1 MNENSSKRPGVSR
14 RQFIGGAGV
23 LAAAG
28 ALAGLTG
35 CAPKNSSQGAT
46 SDTVTFS
53 FPDTVQWNADYDVVV
68 VGWGG
73 AGSVAAITAAEAG
86 ANVLLAEKAPYGDEG
101 GNTRYCEQFFCI
113 PNTYEDGVAFFSA
126 MAEGFDSATDEVID
140 FMAKGG
146 CGQKVGHSGVRIGVR
161 MYPLETRELAVEA
174 VAAGFSLTEAAE
186 LAGCSRTA
194 VVNWA
199 KAAGVAPP
207 PRKKAVYLPFDRKME
222 LVARLEAGE
231 RAADLAA
238 EAGVTAAAVSGW
250 RRRLR
255 EEGALSLMTDSDIA
269 ARAPEPREAPS
280 ELEELRARCEELE
293 LRNAVLEGT
302 IDILKKDPG
311 ADLSAL
317 TAAERAA
324 LADRLRGR
332 FGLRAALAALSLPR
346 STFYDRLAAASA
358 PDPYAALRPLV
369 RAAFEASG
377 GAYGYRRVR
386 AELARGA
393 GAPQRARGA
402 AGLDPARPV
411 AVSEKVVR
419 RIMAEEGLRA
429 RAPRAARYSSYAG
442 EEGRAAAP
450 NLLLVDA
457 GRDLHDF
464 SAAAPGEVLVTDIT
478 EFRLPD
484 DPRKV
489 YLSPAVDLFDG
500 DVAAFSV
507 GTSPSKALV
516 AEMLAGAVAAAG
528 GGFTLHSDRGW
539 HYRTPDWVRACGE
552 AGVERSMSRKGHSPD
567 NAACEGFFGRL
578 KVEFF
583 HGRDWRGVS
592 AERFA
597 AELAEWIRWY
607 REGRLKAFD
616 EGGRKVYDTIAGRR
630 RRLGLAA

>member
-1 MNENSSKRPGVSR
+1 
-14 RQFIGGAGV
+14 
-23 LAAAG
+23 
-28 ALAGLTG
+28 
-35 CAPKNSSQGAT
+35 
-46 SDTVTFS
+46 
-53 FPDTVQWNADYDVVV
+53 
-68 VGWGG
+68 
-73 AGSVAAITAAEAG
+73 
-86 ANVLLAEKAPYGDEG
+86 
-101 GNTRYCEQFFCI
+101 
-113 PNTYEDGVAFFSA
+113 
-126 MAEGFDSATDEVID
+126 
-140 FMAKGG
+140 
-146 CGQKVGHSGVRIGVR
+146 
-161 MYPLETRELAVEA
+161 
-174 VAAGFSLTEAAE
+174 
-186 LAGCSRTA
+186 
-194 VVNWA
+194 
-199 KAAGVAPP
+199 
-207 PRKKAVYLPFDRKME
+207 
-222 LVARLEAGE
+222 
-231 RAADLAA
+231 
-238 EAGVTAAAVSGW
+238 
-250 RRRLR
+250 
-255 EEGALSLMTDSDIA
+255 MTDSDIA

-457 GRDLHDF
+457 GRDPARLLGRRPRRGPGHRHHRVQ
-464 SAAAPGEVLVTDIT
+464 AA
-478 EFRLPD
+478 R
-484 DPRKV
+484 R
-489 YLSPAVDLFDG
+489 PAEGV
-500 DVAAFSV
+500 
-507 GTSPSKALV
+507 P
-516 AEMLAGAVAAAG
+516 LAGRRPVRRRRRRLLGGHLAVQGARGRDARRRPWPPPGAASRSTA
-528 GGFTLHSDRGW
+528 TRGW

>member
-1 MNENSSKRPGVSR
+1 
-14 RQFIGGAGV
+14 
-23 LAAAG
+23 
-28 ALAGLTG
+28 
-35 CAPKNSSQGAT
+35 
-46 SDTVTFS
+46 
-53 FPDTVQWNADYDVVV
+53 
-68 VGWGG
+68 
-73 AGSVAAITAAEAG
+73 
-86 ANVLLAEKAPYGDEG
+86 
-101 GNTRYCEQFFCI
+101 
-113 PNTYEDGVAFFSA
+113 
-126 MAEGFDSATDEVID
+126 
-140 FMAKGG
+140 
-146 CGQKVGHSGVRIGVR
+146 

-386 AELARGA
+386 A
-393 GAPQRARGA
+393 
-402 AGLDPARPV
+402 
-411 AVSEKVVR
+411 
-419 RIMAEEGLRA
+419 
-429 RAPRAARYSSYAG
+429 PRAARYSSYAG

>member
-1 MNENSSKRPGVSR
+1 
-14 RQFIGGAGV
+14 
-23 LAAAG
+23 
-28 ALAGLTG
+28 
-35 CAPKNSSQGAT
+35 
-46 SDTVTFS
+46 
-53 FPDTVQWNADYDVVV
+53 
-68 VGWGG
+68 
-73 AGSVAAITAAEAG
+73 
-86 ANVLLAEKAPYGDEG
+86 
-101 GNTRYCEQFFCI
+101 
-113 PNTYEDGVAFFSA
+113 
-126 MAEGFDSATDEVID
+126 
-140 FMAKGG
+140 
-146 CGQKVGHSGVRIGVR
+146 
-161 MYPLETRELAVEA
+161 MYPLETRELVVEA

-317 TAAERAA
+317 TA
-324 LADRLRGR
+324 
-332 FGLRAALAALSLPR
+332 
-346 STFYDRLAAASA
+346 
-358 PDPYAALRPLV
+358 
-369 RAAFEASG
+369 
-377 GAYGYRRVR
+377 
-386 AELARGA
+386 
-393 GAPQRARGA
+393 
-402 AGLDPARPV
+402 

>member
-1 MNENSSKRPGVSR
+1 
-14 RQFIGGAGV
+14 
-23 LAAAG
+23 
-28 ALAGLTG
+28 
-35 CAPKNSSQGAT
+35 
-46 SDTVTFS
+46 
-53 FPDTVQWNADYDVVV
+53 
-68 VGWGG
+68 
-73 AGSVAAITAAEAG
+73 
-86 ANVLLAEKAPYGDEG
+86 
-101 GNTRYCEQFFCI
+101 
-113 PNTYEDGVAFFSA
+113 
-126 MAEGFDSATDEVID
+126 
-140 FMAKGG
+140 
-146 CGQKVGHSGVRIGVR
+146 

-346 STFYDRLAAASA
+346 STFYDRLAA
-358 PDPYAALRPLV
+358 
-369 RAAFEASG
+369 
-377 GAYGYRRVR
+377 
-386 AELARGA
+386 
-393 GAPQRARGA
+393 
-402 AGLDPARPV
+402 
-411 AVSEKVVR
+411 
-419 RIMAEEGLRA
+419 
-429 RAPRAARYSSYAG
+429 
-442 EEGRAAAP
+442 P

>member
-1 MNENSSKRPGVSR
+1 M
-14 RQFIGGAGV
+14 
-23 LAAAG
+23 
-28 ALAGLTG
+28 
-35 CAPKNSSQGAT
+35 
-46 SDTVTFS
+46 
-53 FPDTVQWNADYDVVV
+53 
-68 VGWGG
+68 
-73 AGSVAAITAAEAG
+73 
-86 ANVLLAEKAPYGDEG
+86 
-101 GNTRYCEQFFCI
+101 
-113 PNTYEDGVAFFSA
+113 
-126 MAEGFDSATDEVID
+126 
-140 FMAKGG
+140 
-146 CGQKVGHSGVRIGVR
+146 
-161 MYPLETRELAVEA
+161 
-174 VAAGFSLTEAAE
+174 
-186 LAGCSRTA
+186 
-194 VVNWA
+194 
-199 KAAGVAPP
+199 
-207 PRKKAVYLPFDRKME
+207 PFDRKME

-419 RIMAEEGLRA
+419 RIMAEEGAA
-429 RAPRAARYSSYAG
+429 RPAPRGRPATAPTPARRAARRRPTCCWSTP
-442 EEGRAAAP
+442 AATCTTSRPPPPA
-450 NLLLVDA
+450 
-457 GRDLHDF
+457 R
-464 SAAAPGEVLVTDIT
+464 SW
-478 EFRLPD
+478 
-484 DPRKV
+484 
-489 YLSPAVDLFDG
+489 SP
-500 DVAAFSV
+500 
-507 GTSPSKALV
+507 TSPSSGCPTTRGRCTSRRPSTCSTATSPPSRW
-516 AEMLAGAVAAAG
+516 APRRPRRSWPRCSPAPWPPPGAASRSTATAAG
-528 GGFTLHSDRGW
+528 TTAPPTG
-539 HYRTPDWVRACGE
+539 VRACGE

>member
-1 MNENSSKRPGVSR
+1 
-14 RQFIGGAGV
+14 
-23 LAAAG
+23 
-28 ALAGLTG
+28 
-35 CAPKNSSQGAT
+35 
-46 SDTVTFS
+46 
-53 FPDTVQWNADYDVVV
+53 
-68 VGWGG
+68 
-73 AGSVAAITAAEAG
+73 
-86 ANVLLAEKAPYGDEG
+86 
-101 GNTRYCEQFFCI
+101 
-113 PNTYEDGVAFFSA
+113 
-126 MAEGFDSATDEVID
+126 
-140 FMAKGG
+140 
-146 CGQKVGHSGVRIGVR
+146 

-186 LAGCSRTA
+186 QAGCSRTA

-386 AELARGA
+386 AELARVNA
-393 GAPQRARGA
+393 NIVSTDWANVSPHPRQPI
-402 AGLDPARPV
+402 PANRTNV
-411 AVSEKVVR
+411 
-419 RIMAEEGLRA
+419 
-429 RAPRAARYSSYAG
+429 
-442 EEGRAAAP
+442 
-450 NLLLVDA
+450 
-457 GRDLHDF
+457 
-464 SAAAPGEVLVTDIT
+464 
-478 EFRLPD
+478 
-484 DPRKV
+484 
-489 YLSPAVDLFDG
+489 LSPTAPTELCSPMALPHRDRSDYWMK
-500 DVAAFSV
+500 
-507 GTSPSKALV
+507 GTSWAS
-516 AEMLAGAVAAAG
+516 
-528 GGFTLHSDRGW
+528 
-539 HYRTPDWVRACGE
+539 
-552 AGVERSMSRKGHSPD
+552 
-567 NAACEGFFGRL
+567 
-578 KVEFF
+578 
-583 HGRDWRGVS
+583 
-592 AERFA
+592 
-597 AELAEWIRWY
+597 
-607 REGRLKAFD
+607 
-616 EGGRKVYDTIAGRR
+616 
-630 RRLGLAA
+630 

>member
-1 MNENSSKRPGVSR
+1 
-14 RQFIGGAGV
+14 
-23 LAAAG
+23 
-28 ALAGLTG
+28 
-35 CAPKNSSQGAT
+35 
-46 SDTVTFS
+46 
-53 FPDTVQWNADYDVVV
+53 
-68 VGWGG
+68 
-73 AGSVAAITAAEAG
+73 
-86 ANVLLAEKAPYGDEG
+86 
-101 GNTRYCEQFFCI
+101 
-113 PNTYEDGVAFFSA
+113 
-126 MAEGFDSATDEVID
+126 
-140 FMAKGG
+140 
-146 CGQKVGHSGVRIGVR
+146 

-346 STFYDRLAAASA
+346 STFYDRLA
-358 PDPYAALRPLV
+358 
-369 RAAFEASG
+369 
-377 GAYGYRRVR
+377 
-386 AELARGA
+386 
-393 GAPQRARGA
+393 
-402 AGLDPARPV
+402 

>member
-1 MNENSSKRPGVSR
+1 
-14 RQFIGGAGV
+14 
-23 LAAAG
+23 
-28 ALAGLTG
+28 
-35 CAPKNSSQGAT
+35 
-46 SDTVTFS
+46 
-53 FPDTVQWNADYDVVV
+53 
-68 VGWGG
+68 
-73 AGSVAAITAAEAG
+73 
-86 ANVLLAEKAPYGDEG
+86 
-101 GNTRYCEQFFCI
+101 
-113 PNTYEDGVAFFSA
+113 
-126 MAEGFDSATDEVID
+126 
-140 FMAKGG
+140 
-146 CGQKVGHSGVRIGVR
+146 

-207 PRKKAVYLPFDRKME
+207 PRKKAVHLPFDRKME

-250 RRRLR
+250 RRRL
-255 EEGALSLMTDSDIA
+255 
-269 ARAPEPREAPS
+269 REAPS

-516 AEMLAGAVAAAG
+516 AEMLA
-528 GGFTLHSDRGW
+528 L
-539 HYRTPDWVRACGE
+539 P
-552 AGVERSMSRKGHSPD
+552 
-567 NAACEGFFGRL
+567 
-578 KVEFF
+578 
-583 HGRDWRGVS
+583 
-592 AERFA
+592 
-597 AELAEWIRWY
+597 
-607 REGRLKAFD
+607 
-616 EGGRKVYDTIAGRR
+616 
-630 RRLGLAA
+630 

>member
-1 MNENSSKRPGVSR
+1 
-14 RQFIGGAGV
+14 
-23 LAAAG
+23 
-28 ALAGLTG
+28 
-35 CAPKNSSQGAT
+35 
-46 SDTVTFS
+46 
-53 FPDTVQWNADYDVVV
+53 
-68 VGWGG
+68 
-73 AGSVAAITAAEAG
+73 
-86 ANVLLAEKAPYGDEG
+86 
-101 GNTRYCEQFFCI
+101 
-113 PNTYEDGVAFFSA
+113 
-126 MAEGFDSATDEVID
+126 
-140 FMAKGG
+140 
-146 CGQKVGHSGVRIGVR
+146 

-429 RAPRAARYSSYAG
+429 RAPAGGPLQLLRPARRAAR
-442 EEGRAAAP
+442 RRP

-457 GRDLHDF
+457 GRRPARLLGRRPRRGPGHRHHRVQ
-464 SAAAPGEVLVTDIT
+464 AA
-478 EFRLPD
+478 R
-484 DPRKV
+484 R
-489 YLSPAVDLFDG
+489 PAEGV
-500 DVAAFSV
+500 
-507 GTSPSKALV
+507 P
-516 AEMLAGAVAAAG
+516 LAGRRPVRRRRRRLLGGHLAVQGARGRDARRRRGRRLGAASRSTATAAG
-528 GGFTLHSDRGW
+528 TTAPPTGS
-539 HYRTPDWVRACGE
+539 RACGE

>member
-1 MNENSSKRPGVSR
+1 
-14 RQFIGGAGV
+14 
-23 LAAAG
+23 
-28 ALAGLTG
+28 
-35 CAPKNSSQGAT
+35 
-46 SDTVTFS
+46 
-53 FPDTVQWNADYDVVV
+53 
-68 VGWGG
+68 
-73 AGSVAAITAAEAG
+73 
-86 ANVLLAEKAPYGDEG
+86 
-101 GNTRYCEQFFCI
+101 
-113 PNTYEDGVAFFSA
+113 
-126 MAEGFDSATDEVID
+126 
-140 FMAKGG
+140 
-146 CGQKVGHSGVRIGVR
+146 

-386 AELARGA
+386 AELGLATLGWTVSRGPTEGGSDGRSKAPEAFHRRVQEADCVALQRREAAKRDHARVRSREHDAAKVDQLHQRHRLAARRRQQDARAEQDHRVGA
-393 GAPQRARGA
+393 REQEAPHGGRRPKTSGADIRTKVTVIAANADRYPVSAQCEILGVPRSTYYYLRSRPEPPPAPDPVEPDVLAVHAESKGRYGARKVKASLERRGV
-402 AGLDPARPV
+402 V
-411 AVSEKVVR
+411 ASRR
-419 RIMAEEGLRA
+419 RISCIMRENGLSSAYGRKRFKAHPGKPNEAELPNVLDRSFDGY
-429 RAPRAARYSSYAG
+429 APRTHVCSDLTYVRAG
-442 EEGRAAAP
+442 GSWCYVC
-450 NLLLVDA
+450 LLVDLYNREIVGCSA
-457 GRDLHDF
+457 GSSKGAKLVKAAFATLEFPISDIEVFHTDRGSEFDNAEIDLMLETFGIERSLSAKGCPYDNAVDESTNKILKAELVYRDSFSGLRDLQAKLSDYVHWYNNF
-464 SAAAPGEVLVTDIT
+464 RIHSTLGYMSPV
-478 EFRLPD
+478 EFRKAGLI
-484 DPRKV
+484 
-489 YLSPAVDLFDG
+489 LSK
-500 DVAAFSV
+500 
-507 GTSPSKALV
+507 PSK
-516 AEMLAGAVAAAG
+516 
-528 GGFTLHSDRGW
+528 
-539 HYRTPDWVRACGE
+539 
-552 AGVERSMSRKGHSPD
+552 
-567 NAACEGFFGRL
+567 
-578 KVEFF
+578 
-583 HGRDWRGVS
+583 
-592 AERFA
+592 
-597 AELAEWIRWY
+597 
-607 REGRLKAFD
+607 
-616 EGGRKVYDTIAGRR
+616 
-630 RRLGLAA
+630 

>member
-1 MNENSSKRPGVSR
+1 
-14 RQFIGGAGV
+14 
-23 LAAAG
+23 
-28 ALAGLTG
+28 
-35 CAPKNSSQGAT
+35 
-46 SDTVTFS
+46 
-53 FPDTVQWNADYDVVV
+53 
-68 VGWGG
+68 
-73 AGSVAAITAAEAG
+73 
-86 ANVLLAEKAPYGDEG
+86 
-101 GNTRYCEQFFCI
+101 
-113 PNTYEDGVAFFSA
+113 
-126 MAEGFDSATDEVID
+126 
-140 FMAKGG
+140 
-146 CGQKVGHSGVRIGVR
+146 

-346 STFYDRLAAASA
+346 STFYDRL
-358 PDPYAALRPLV
+358 
-369 RAAFEASG
+369 
-377 GAYGYRRVR
+377 
-386 AELARGA
+386 
-393 GAPQRARGA
+393 

>member
-1 MNENSSKRPGVSR
+1 
-14 RQFIGGAGV
+14 
-23 LAAAG
+23 
-28 ALAGLTG
+28 
-35 CAPKNSSQGAT
+35 
-46 SDTVTFS
+46 
-53 FPDTVQWNADYDVVV
+53 
-68 VGWGG
+68 
-73 AGSVAAITAAEAG
+73 
-86 ANVLLAEKAPYGDEG
+86 
-101 GNTRYCEQFFCI
+101 
-113 PNTYEDGVAFFSA
+113 
-126 MAEGFDSATDEVID
+126 
-140 FMAKGG
+140 
-146 CGQKVGHSGVRIGVR
+146 

-358 PDPYAALRPLV
+358 P
-369 RAAFEASG
+369 
-377 GAYGYRRVR
+377 
-386 AELARGA
+386 
-393 GAPQRARGA
+393 
-402 AGLDPARPV
+402 
-411 AVSEKVVR
+411 
-419 RIMAEEGLRA
+419 
-429 RAPRAARYSSYAG
+429 
-442 EEGRAAAP
+442 

>member
-1 MNENSSKRPGVSR
+1 
-14 RQFIGGAGV
+14 
-23 LAAAG
+23 
-28 ALAGLTG
+28 
-35 CAPKNSSQGAT
+35 
-46 SDTVTFS
+46 
-53 FPDTVQWNADYDVVV
+53 
-68 VGWGG
+68 
-73 AGSVAAITAAEAG
+73 
-86 ANVLLAEKAPYGDEG
+86 
-101 GNTRYCEQFFCI
+101 
-113 PNTYEDGVAFFSA
+113 
-126 MAEGFDSATDEVID
+126 
-140 FMAKGG
+140 
-146 CGQKVGHSGVRIGVR
+146 

-450 NLLLVDA
+450 NLLRGDA

-528 GGFTLHSDRGW
+528 GRLHAPQRPRLALPHPRLGPRLRGG
-539 HYRTPDWVRACGE
+539 RGGEVDVAQGALAGQRRLRGVLRQAQGRVLPREGLARGLRRAVRRRVRRVDPLVPGGE
-552 AGVERSMSRKGHSPD
+552 AEGVRRGRAQGVRYDSRPQE
-567 NAACEGFFGRL
+567 AAGAGRL
-578 KVEFF
+578 
-583 HGRDWRGVS
+583 GRPEKRPHPQM
-592 AERFA
+592 A
-597 AELAEWIRWY
+597 
-607 REGRLKAFD
+607 
-616 EGGRKVYDTIAGRR
+616 
-630 RRLGLAA
+630 